1 MIHYYGITKIGSYH
15 VEKGIVCQ
23 DYHSITKIDNH
34 FCIAAVADGVGSE
47 TKSDIASK
55 IASESCVDYLKDN
68 FKRGLDNETALEI
81 IKNAF
86 AYSLTRIEEYVEENS
101 EDINQFDTTLVACV
115 FVDKKVFYGN
125 SGDSGAVV
133 LLENGLYLPI
143 TKKQNDENGCVYSL
157 CWKDKWEFGFIDNVA
172 SVLLAT
178 DGLYDTL
185 FPFLLKYSD
194 KDIYVSLAE
203 YLMNNKNL
211 KYKRNNDVKIQKTM
225 EEFIDGIPGSSVNDD
240 KTVVVIV
247 DTSVKV
253 GRQDDQYYAPID
265 WDELQRKHNEIYF
278 KEAYPSLNKDE

>member
-115 FVDKKVFYGN
+115 FVDKKVKF
-125 SGDSGAVV
+125 A
-133 LLENGLYLPI
+133 I
-143 TKKQNDENGCVYSL
+143 TE
-157 CWKDKWEFGFIDNVA
+157 
-172 SVLLAT
+172 
-178 DGLYDTL
+178 
-185 FPFLLKYSD
+185 
-194 KDIYVSLAE
+194 
-203 YLMNNKNL
+203 
-211 KYKRNNDVKIQKTM
+211 R
-225 EEFIDGIPGSSVNDD
+225 
-240 KTVVVIV
+240 
-247 DTSVKV
+247 
-253 GRQDDQYYAPID
+253 
-265 WDELQRKHNEIYF
+265 
-278 KEAYPSLNKDE
+278 